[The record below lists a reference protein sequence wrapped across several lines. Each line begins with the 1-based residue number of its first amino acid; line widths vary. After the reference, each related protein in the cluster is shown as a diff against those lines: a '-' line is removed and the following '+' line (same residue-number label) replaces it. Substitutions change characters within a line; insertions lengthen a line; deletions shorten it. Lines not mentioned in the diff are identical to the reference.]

1 VANKSGISFK
11 GFDDLDAV
19 LAGLGPKMG
28 PQTVNKIFN
37 KAAKPLVKR
46 AKALSSNAD
55 VTGETTRSIGILNN
69 RKNGG
74 ISVGPRRGNGFKGH
88 HAHLLEYGVAPH
100 VIRAKAEGGL
110 LHFAG
115 TYTHEVQHPGIA
127 AQPFMR
133 PAADETLGQVIEGA
147 KDGFREIIETG
158 FKSVFNK

>member
-1 VANKSGISFK
+1 MGKKSGISFK
-11 GFDDLDAV
+11 GFEDLDAV
-19 LAGLGPKMG
+19 LAGLGPKLG
-28 PQTVNKIFN
+28 PQTVNKVLN
-37 KAAKPLVKR
+37 KAAKPLIKR

-55 VTGETTRSIGILNN
+55 VTGETTKSIGVLNN

-74 ISVGPRRGNGFKGH
+74 ISVGPRRGNGYKGH

-115 TYTHEVQHPGIA
+115 TFTPEVQHPGIA

-133 PAADETLGQVIEGA
+133 PAADETLPQVIDEA
-147 KDGFREIIETG
+147 KAGFREIIETE
-158 FKSVFNK
+158 FKSVFK

>member
-1 VANKSGISFK
+1 MANQSGISFK

-19 LAGLGPKMG
+19 LAGLGPKLG
-28 PQTVNKIFN
+28 PQAVNKVLN

-46 AKALSSNAD
+46 AKDLSSNAD
-55 VTGETTRSIGILNN
+55 VTGETTRSIGVLNN
-69 RKNGG
+69 RKQGG
-74 ISVGPRRGNGFKGH
+74 ISIGPRRGNGYKGH

-100 VIRAKAEGGL
+100 VIRAKAAGGL

-133 PAADETLGQVIEGA
+133 PAADATLPEVIEGA
-147 KDGFREIIETG
+147 EDGFREIITSE
-158 FKSVFNK
+158 FKTVFK

>member
-1 VANKSGISFK
+1 MANASGISFK

-19 LAGLGPKMG
+19 LAGLGPKLG
-28 PQTVNKIFN
+28 PQVVNKILN

-46 AKALSSNAD
+46 AKELSSNAD
-55 VTGETTRSIGILNN
+55 VTGETTRSIGVLNN
-69 RKNGG
+69 RKAGG
-74 ISVGPRRGNGFKGH
+74 ISIGPRRGNGYKGH

-133 PAADETLGQVIEGA
+133 PAADSTLPAVIEGTE
-147 KDGFREIIETG
+147 DGLREIIESE
-158 FKSVFNK
+158 FKAVFK

>member
-1 VANKSGISFK
+1 MANASGISFK

-28 PQTVNKIFN
+28 PATVNKILN
-37 KAAKPLVKR
+37 KAAKPLIKR
-46 AKALSSNAD
+46 AKELSSNAD
-55 VTGETTRSIGILNN
+55 VTGETTRSIGVLNN
-69 RKNGG
+69 RKAGG
-74 ISVGPRRGNGFKGH
+74 ISIGPRRGNGYKGH

-115 TYTHEVQHPGIA
+115 TYAPEVQHPGFA

-133 PAADETLGQVIEGA
+133 PAAAATLPQVIEDA
-147 KDGFREIIETG
+147 KAGFREIIESE
-158 FKSVFNK
+158 FKNIKF

>member
-1 VANKSGISFK
+1 MANSSGISFK

-19 LAGLGPKMG
+19 LAGLGPKLG
-28 PQTVNKIFN
+28 PQTVNKVLS
-37 KAAKPLVKR
+37 KAAQPLVKA

-55 VTGETTRSIGILNN
+55 VTGDTTKSIGILNN

-74 ISVGPRRGNGFKGH
+74 ISIGPRRGNGYKGH

-100 VIRAKAEGGL
+100 VIRAKAADGL

-133 PAADETLGQVIEGA
+133 PAADATLPQVIDNA
-147 KDGFREIIETG
+147 KAGFREIIETE
-158 FKSVFNK
+158 FKSVFKK